1 MVGVSG
7 VSVVADRRRS
17 GGLEREVLAVLA
29 TAGTPLTP
37 AQVRAGLDR
46 DLAYTTVMTT
56 LQRLAEKGA
65 TTRARVGRAFAYR
78 MADSAT
84 VTARQMH
91 GLLQHGNDRAAVLS
105 QFLVELDAED
115 GALLRRLLEQPDGEA
130 L

>member
-1 MVGVSG
+1 M
-7 VSVVADRRRS
+7 ADRRRS